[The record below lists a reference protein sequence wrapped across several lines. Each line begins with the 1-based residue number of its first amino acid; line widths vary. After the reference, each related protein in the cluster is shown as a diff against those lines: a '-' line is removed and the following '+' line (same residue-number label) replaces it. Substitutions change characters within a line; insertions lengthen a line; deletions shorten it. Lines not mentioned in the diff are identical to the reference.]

1 MIVASESWVAPG
13 QTWPHSSPS
22 SSSRSNRCPILPAR
36 QDSAFHPR
44 SILQE
49 TYSVQEQLG
58 RDRSVPL
65 VERFAVKRWAAVRGR
80 PSASTACSTAHRQST
95 RTPLRHE
102 RRPCVWEPRRAPC
115 SVPLEMEI
123 LATSPGDSDKPAM
136 LPGSSQPALRIL
148 HQQSP
153 VRRTPCRS
161 AAWAVR

>member
-65 VERFAVKRWAAVRGR
+65 VERLAVQRRGRRTSGSLMLLQFPCGDCVRCNGLFDGSSLSDDLYLDSQKRVGWNHALDSLLPIRKVRGNLQ
-80 PSASTACSTAHRQST
+80 PPNASHAHTVHTIEQSCK
-95 RTPLRHE
+95 H
-102 RRPCVWEPRRAPC
+102 A
-115 SVPLEMEI
+115 
-123 LATSPGDSDKPAM
+123 LAVDP
-136 LPGSSQPALRIL
+136 
-148 HQQSP
+148 
-153 VRRTPCRS
+153 
-161 AAWAVR
+161 